1 MNETN
6 TTQAPVLYLECHSG
20 ISGDMTVAALL
31 DLGADEQVLRDSLAR
46 LAVPG
51 YKIAISRVIKNNLSA
66 CDFDVILEEDESR
79 EDKHAG
85 AHGHTHTHKHAHRNL
100 YDINAII
107 DNAGLP
113 ESVQTLAKRIFLIV
127 AAAEAKV
134 HGAELE
140 QVHFHEVGAI
150 DSIVDI
156 VAAAVCL
163 DNLGIREVILSP
175 LTEGNG
181 MIRCQHG
188 MIPVPVPATAQIA
201 ATHGLVLAPSDIQGE
216 LITPTGAAIAAAIRT
231 ADQLPPAYKILKVG
245 LGAGKRSYHAPNVL
259 RAMLIRPV

>member
-1 MNETN
+1 MNQTN

-31 DLGADEQVLRDSLAR
+31 DLGADEQVLRDSLTQ
-46 LAVPG
+46 LSVPG
-51 YKIAISRVIKNNLSA
+51 YKIVISRVMKNNLSA
-66 CDFDVILEEDESR
+66 CDFDVILEEE
-79 EDKHAG
+79 ETNG
-85 AHGHTHTHKHAHRNL
+85 HGHTGEHDHTHSHGHAHRNL
-100 YDINAII
+100 YDINTII
-107 DNAGLP
+107 DNSGLP
-113 ESVQTLAKRIFLIV
+113 ASVKELSKRIFLIV
-127 AAAEAKV
+127 AAAEATV

-156 VAAAVCL
+156 VSAAVCL

-201 ATHGLVLAPSDIQGE
+201 ATHGLILAPSAIQGE

-231 ADQLPPAYKILKVG
+231 SDQLPPAYKILKVG
-245 LGAGKRSYHAPNVL
+245 LGAGKRNYHAPNVL
-259 RAMLIRPV
+259 RAMLIRPI